1 MSLVLGIDPGLNG
14 ALAVYGLGVLLC
26 DDMPTFEMTIGK
38 KTRRRIDAVAVAD
51 LVDTYKLMGV
61 ELAVMEAVGGRPRQ
75 SASSGFVFGYA
86 TGLVY
91 MALIN
96 ARIPVETVPAQTWK
110 KIMKL
115 PGKKGDTAAADKE
128 RMVAVKQR
136 CNELL
141 PDAGAQFYGPRG
153 GARVDRMEAA
163 CMALFGYR
171 HMLGN
176 GQTQRDVE
184 GTIAYQM
191 NDVGA

>member
-1 MSLVLGIDPGLNG
+1 LSLVLGIDPGLNG
-14 ALAVYGLGVLLC
+14 ALAVYGPGVLLC
-26 DDMPTFEMTIGK
+26 EDMPTFQMTVGK
-38 KTRRRIDAVAVAD
+38 KTRSRIDAVRVAD
-51 LVDTYKLMGV
+51 LIETYKMMGV

-115 PGKKGDTAAADKE
+115 PGKKGDTAADDKE
-128 RMVAVKQR
+128 RAAAVKQR

-176 GQTQRDVE
+176 GQRQRDVE

>member
-1 MSLVLGIDPGLNG
+1 M
-14 ALAVYGLGVLLC
+14 AVYGPGVLQC
-26 DDMPTFEMTIGK
+26 EDMPTFQMTIGK
-38 KTRRRIDAVAVAD
+38 KTRSRIDAVAVAD
-51 LVDTYKLMGV
+51 LIETYKMMGV
-61 ELAVMEAVGGRPRQ
+61 ALAVMEAVGGRPRQ

-115 PGKKGDTAAADKE
+115 PGKKGKEGASTDKE
-128 RMVAVKQR
+128 HLIAVKQR